1 MERDGRGCLAETRL
15 DGILVSI
22 ALRVDMKADDN
33 LSAYALLEVG
43 SGIDEVLCD
52 VFLGKCVTRNGFR
65 CRDLRIHWQSK
76 SDDCNCDDES

>member
-15 DGILVSI
+15 DGIMVSI

-33 LSAYALLEVG
+33 FAAVALLELG

-65 CRDLRIHWQSK
+65 CRDLRFHLQPNRDGRK
-76 SDDCNCDDES
+76 RDDES